1 MRSPIECVAL
11 IMDVAEC
18 DFKRACR
25 LLGLNPVDMLKEI
38 PDLVVIEY
46 FEAAKNAAS
55 LIFTGDLAWRIVS
68 RRDDLCGSA
77 MSSFFFL
84 VLRSLA

>member
-18 DFKRACR
+18 DFKRACQ

-38 PDLVVIEY
+38 PDLVVI
-46 FEAAKNAAS
+46 
-55 LIFTGDLAWRIVS
+55 
-68 RRDDLCGSA
+68 
-77 MSSFFFL
+77 
-84 VLRSLA
+84 RSGRH